1 MKKFKFTINQNKYDV
16 DITDVEDNIAEVV
29 VNGTKYKV
37 EVDKKIQQTKTP
49 TLIRSKAEPST
60 DISKTVKR
68 TAEPSAPKGV
78 GFIKSPLPGTILTI
92 HVKVGDLVKIGDHLI
107 TLEAMKMENNIKSDK
122 EGSVTA
128 IKVNPRDAVLE
139 GDILIEIGNK
149 Y

>member
-60 DISKTVKR
+60 DISKTVQR
-68 TAEPSAPKGV
+68 TAEPGAPKGV

-139 GDILIEIGNK
+139 GDILIEIGN
-149 Y
+149 